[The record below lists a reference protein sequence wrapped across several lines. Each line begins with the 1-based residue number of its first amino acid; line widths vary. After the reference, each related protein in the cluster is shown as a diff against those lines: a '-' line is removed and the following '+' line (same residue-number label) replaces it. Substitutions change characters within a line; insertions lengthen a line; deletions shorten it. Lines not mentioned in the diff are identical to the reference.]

1 LQQLAGVPCKN
12 PAMLRGYDRHLIF
25 WGGDEMLKM
34 LFKCLIALGV
44 LMLTL
49 VAPDAVAM
57 ARVLVEVIA

>member
-1 LQQLAGVPCKN
+1 MIAISSFG
-12 PAMLRGYDRHLIF
+12 
-25 WGGDEMLKM
+25 GGDEMLKM

>member
-1 LQQLAGVPCKN
+1 
-12 PAMLRGYDRHLIF
+12 
-25 WGGDEMLKM
+25 MLKM